1 MFLYVLSI
9 IYSIS
14 MTIACSK
21 LQDSHVR
28 IVNTDTKNVRGL
40 GRDGRRSLSLLSRHC
55 PLPRPHASDS
65 PLTLFLLSLLVQA
78 TMTTPQTPWMG
89 CQ

>member
-9 IYSIS
+9 VYSIS

-40 GRDGRRSLSLLSRHC
+40 GREVDGLSPSY
-55 PLPRPHASDS
+55 PAIAPS
-65 PLTLFLLSLLVQA
+65 PDLTHLIRL
-78 TMTTPQTPWMG
+78 
-89 CQ
+89 